1 MFHKCRNLFRKLKLT
16 QQSKLS
22 RRNLRQNN
30 QKIRLKGLR
39 VSLSHRLSRK
49 VLKRRQRRMNKL
61 MVKLK
66 SMKALRL
73 L

>member
-1 MFHKCRNLFRKLKLT
+1 MLHKCRNLFRKLKLT

-39 VSLSHRLSRK
+39 VSLSLRLSRN
-49 VLKRRQRRMNKL
+49 VLKRSKRRINRL
-61 MVKLK
+61 MVK
-66 SMKALRL
+66 
-73 L
+73 